1 MSVDLGVRITLDH
14 IVSKNFVATMWQLGS
29 YCWDNGDNDDNG
41 DNGKSRDI
49 LHKHGDIF
57 AFTIMKNQVWC
68 LKMAKNGLKIE
79 EMC

>member
-1 MSVDLGVRITLDH
+1 MY
-14 IVSKNFVATMWQLGS
+14 SKAVLHLIILSPKILLRQLGS
-29 YCWDNGDNDDNG
+29 YCCDNGDNDDNG